1 MFFAVHVTHDNKKA
15 VYGMNFDKAGIKQTD
30 GCVIPQ
36 NLKFHIY
43 DNFATHRNGLGSFFC
58 DAVTRSKL
66 VKLPVQYDDVILT
79 KETPLSIPM
88 I

>member
-36 NLKFHIY
+36 NSVEVPHTI
-43 DNFATHRNGLGSFFC
+43 
-58 DAVTRSKL
+58 
-66 VKLPVQYDDVILT
+66 ILLRIGT
-79 KETPLSIPM
+79 D
-88 I
+88 